1 MVLRMR
7 MFVRG
12 FHVMRF
18 MMNFVMQFVMHFV
31 MGLAD

>member
-18 MMNFVMQFVMHFV
+18 MMHFVMQFVM
-31 MGLAD
+31 GLAD